1 MSKENSFFSARNVA
15 LLGIL
20 LALVVVLQSL
30 ASVVPLFVTLNLA
43 LIPIILA
50 GMLLGAWAGAFVG
63 FACGVIVLIQVVMG
77 LNAFY
82 VLIWT
87 HSPIV
92 TTLICLV
99 KTTVAG
105 GVAGA
110 IFSLLKKKNK
120 YVGVFLASG
129 IVPVLNTVLFILG
142 CLCMSDTMRLMAG
155 DAANILLFIVVDVV
169 TINFFFE
176 FATSLIAAPALHT
189 VYTVAE
195 RRIQK

>member
-87 HSPIV
+87 NSPIV

-169 TINFFFE
+169 TINFFLE

-189 VYTVAE
+189 VYTVAQ

>member
-1 MSKENSFFSARNVA
+1 MFMEKNFFSAKNVA

-30 ASVVPLFVTLNLA
+30 ASVIPLFVTLNLA

-63 FACGVIVLIQVVMG
+63 FACGVIVLIQVIMG

-82 VLIWT
+82 ILIWT
-87 HSPIV
+87 HSPII

-105 GVAGA
+105 GVAGGV
-110 IFSLLKKKNK
+110 FSLLKKKNK

-142 CLCMSDTMRLMAG
+142 CLCMSDTMRLIAG

-169 TINFFFE
+169 TVNFFVE

-189 VYTVAE
+189 VYKVAE
-195 RRIQK
+195 KRIQK